1 MSGGVEGRR
10 ALVTGASSGI
20 GRAVALA
27 LADAGASLVLVA
39 RRQGAL
45 EAVATEIELRGH
57 ARPQVLVADLSQRG
71 VAQLVAEQAHAHG
84 GRVDILV
91 NNAGAGIAGTQ
102 LAVADDD
109 DARALFETN
118 YWSPL
123 ALARGL
129 FGDAPPTHAFA
140 IVNVS
145 SLIAGFPVATA
156 GHYSSSKSAL
166 ALATEALRLELVGRP
181 AHVLHVIPGP
191 VETPMLEDLRS
202 VRGAAKVVERLP
214 RAQPEQLAAGILV
227 ALEKRQGTLV
237 MPRSLDFVR
246 HLPTLMLALG
256 RARARPLRGVRPEEL
271 RPTPSSSPSSTS

>member
-1 MSGGVEGRR
+1 MSGAFDGKRL
-10 ALVTGASSGI
+10 LVTGASSGI

-27 LADAGASLVLVA
+27 FADAGASLVLVA
-39 RRQGAL
+39 RREGAL
-45 EAVATEIELRGH
+45 DMVASEVEQRGH
-57 ARPQVLVADLSQRG
+57 ARPRVLAADLSKRG
-71 VAQLVAEQAHAHG
+71 VAAMVADEARAHG

-102 LAVADDD
+102 LGVADDD

-129 FGDAPPTHAFA
+129 FGDASPTHEFS

-181 AHVLHVIPGP
+181 ARVLHVIPGP
-191 VETPMLEDLRS
+191 VETPMLADLRS
-202 VRGAAKVVERLP
+202 VRGAAKMVERLP
-214 RAQPEQLAAGILV
+214 RAQPEELATGILR
-227 ALEKRQGTLV
+227 ALENDEGTLV
-237 MPRSLDFVR
+237 MPRSLGFVR
-246 HLPTLMLALG
+246 HLPTVMLALG
-256 RARARPLRGVRPEEL
+256 QKRARPLREVRPA
-271 RPTPSSSPSSTS
+271 PSSSPSSTSSGTP